1 MEIASN
7 KGVIADASTPAGRAG
22 MSESE
27 WREAIKFDSTDTG
40 WVIMSIGMAI
50 GAGIVFLPVQV
61 GLMGLWVFLLSS
73 VIGYPAMYLFQRLF
87 INTLAESPECKDY
100 PSVISGYL
108 GKNWGILLGAL
119 YFVMLVIWM
128 FVYSTAITN
137 DSASYLHTF
146 GVTEGLL
153 SDSPFYG
160 LVLICILVAISSR
173 GEKLLFKISTG
184 MVLFDRSG
192 HRTKFTNVGRML
204 LERGRVLLEAADKLT
219 TDAEALARGWETH
232 LTIVTEALVPTPAFF
247 PLIDKLAAKANTQ
260 LAIITEVL
268 AGAWERLEQGRA
280 DIVIAPDMHFRSSSE
295 INSRKLYTLMN
306 VYVAAPDHPIHQ
318 EPEPLSE
325 VTRVKYRGI
334 AVADTARE
342 RPVLTVQL
350 LDKQPRLTVSTIE
363 DKRQALLA
371 GLGVATMPYPMV
383 EKDIAEGRLRVVS
396 PESTSEID
404 IIMAWRR
411 DSMGEAKSWCLRE
424 IPKLFSGK

>member
-1 MEIASN
+1 MAKERALTLEALRVMDAIDRRGSFAAA
-7 KGVIADASTPAGRAG
+7 ADELGRVPSA
-22 MSESE
+22 
-27 WREAIKFDSTDTG
+27 
-40 WVIMSIGMAI
+40 
-50 GAGIVFLPVQV
+50 
-61 GLMGLWVFLLSS
+61 LS
-73 VIGYPAMYLFQRLF
+73 YTMQ
-87 INTLAESPECKDY
+87 
-100 PSVISGYL
+100 
-108 GKNWGILLGAL
+108 
-119 YFVMLVIWM
+119 
-128 FVYSTAITN
+128 
-137 DSASYLHTF
+137 
-146 GVTEGLL
+146 
-153 SDSPFYG
+153 
-160 LVLICILVAISSR
+160 
-173 GEKLLFKISTG
+173 KLEEELDV
-184 MVLFDRSG
+184 VLFDRSG

-232 LTIVTEALVPTPAFF
+232 LTIVTEALVPTAAFF
-247 PLIDKLAAKANTQ
+247 PLIDRLAGKANTQ
-260 LAIITEVL
+260 LSVITEVL

-280 DIVIAPDMHFRSSSE
+280 DMHFRSSSE
-295 INSRKLYTLMN
+295 INSRKLYSLMN

-371 GLGVATMPYPMV
+371 GLGVATMPYPLV
-383 EKDIAEGRLRVVS
+383 EEDIAAGRLRVVS

-424 IPKLFSGK
+424 IPKLFAGK

>member
-1 MEIASN
+1 MRKPS
-7 KGVIADASTPAGRAG
+7 RA
-22 MSESE
+22 
-27 WREAIKFDSTDTG
+27 
-40 WVIMSIGMAI
+40 
-50 GAGIVFLPVQV
+50 V
-61 GLMGLWVFLLSS
+61 GKR
-73 VIGYPAMYLFQRLF
+73 I
-87 INTLAESPECKDY
+87 
-100 PSVISGYL
+100 
-108 GKNWGILLGAL
+108 
-119 YFVMLVIWM
+119 
-128 FVYSTAITN
+128 
-137 DSASYLHTF
+137 
-146 GVTEGLL
+146 
-153 SDSPFYG
+153 
-160 LVLICILVAISSR
+160 
-173 GEKLLFKISTG
+173 
-184 MVLFDRSG
+184 
-192 HRTKFTNVGRML
+192 
-204 LERGRVLLEAADKLT
+204 
-219 TDAEALARGWETH
+219 

-280 DIVIAPDMHFRSSSE
+280 DIVIAPDMHFRSWSE

-371 GLGVATMPYPMV
+371 AWRGDDAVS
-383 EKDIAEGRLRVVS
+383 DGRKRYCGRAVSVVS

-411 DSMGEAKSWCLRE
+411 DGLGEAKSWCLRE

>member
-1 MEIASN
+1 MAKERALTLEALRVMDAIDRRGSFAAA
-7 KGVIADASTPAGRAG
+7 ADELGRVPSA
-22 MSESE
+22 
-27 WREAIKFDSTDTG
+27 
-40 WVIMSIGMAI
+40 
-50 GAGIVFLPVQV
+50 
-61 GLMGLWVFLLSS
+61 LS
-73 VIGYPAMYLFQRLF
+73 YTMQ
-87 INTLAESPECKDY
+87 
-100 PSVISGYL
+100 
-108 GKNWGILLGAL
+108 
-119 YFVMLVIWM
+119 
-128 FVYSTAITN
+128 
-137 DSASYLHTF
+137 
-146 GVTEGLL
+146 
-153 SDSPFYG
+153 
-160 LVLICILVAISSR
+160 
-173 GEKLLFKISTG
+173 KLEEELDV
-184 MVLFDRSG
+184 VLFDRSG

-232 LTIVTEALVPTPAFF
+232 LTIVTEALVPTAAFF
-247 PLIDKLAAKANTQ
+247 PLIELSV
-260 LAIITEVL
+260 ITEVL

-295 INSRKLYTLMN
+295 INSRKLYSLMN

-371 GLGVATMPYPMV
+371 GLGVATMPYPLV
-383 EKDIAEGRLRVVS
+383 EEDIAAGRLRVVS

-424 IPKLFSGK
+424 IPKLFAGK